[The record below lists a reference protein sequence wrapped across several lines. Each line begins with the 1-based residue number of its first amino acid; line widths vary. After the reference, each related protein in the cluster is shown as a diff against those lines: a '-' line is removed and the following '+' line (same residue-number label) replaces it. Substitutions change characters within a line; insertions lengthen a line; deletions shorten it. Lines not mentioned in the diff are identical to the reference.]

1 MFRTEPRYHKGW
13 GHLFG
18 VDTRLADARSWPPHD
33 CLCLDGVAVRLESG
47 VPGHYGSNRVELS
60 PLRTTTTSPSS
71 KSWFPDLK
79 GFSRGNLKYMRAFA
93 EAWPE
98 EPIVQAVLAQITGG
112 QGLTTRPCQNRVQT
126 RRVGALGVSFER
138 KADSPNC

>member
-1 MFRTEPRYHKGW
+1 MLYWQIGRDILDRQEREKW
-13 GHLFG
+13 GAK
-18 VDTRLADARSWPPHD
+18 VIDRLATDLKRS
-33 CLCLDGVAVRLESG
+33 
-47 VPGHYGSNRVELS
+47 
-60 PLRTTTTSPSS
+60 
-71 KSWFPDLK
+71 FPDMK
-79 GFSRGNLKYMRAFA
+79 GFSPRNLKYMRAFA

-126 RRVGALGVSFER
+126 RRIGALGVSFER